1 MFKSFHKKGQGGESV
16 SHWGIIVLIILLL
29 LFLGF
34 MFYLYMRS
42 GGEISGMIDNL
53 PFFS

>member
-1 MFKSFHKKGQGGESV
+1 MFRSFHKKGDEGGTN
-16 SHWGIIVLIILLL
+16 WGIIVIVVLLL